1 MASRLLHYLI
11 ASELAERQ
19 EIKDKN
25 RFCIGALLPDL
36 SGHEDGSYNT
46 AHFGWSWRK
55 KIKKGLTGFYLETGM
70 RSRWKKTAYT
80 LVITVI

>member
-46 AHFGWSWRK
+46 GAFLGGAGERK
-55 KIKKGLTGFYLETGM
+55 
-70 RSRWKKTAYT
+70 
-80 LVITVI
+80 